1 MAEDECFP
9 NMADLRA
16 EIDRIDAELVELLAR
31 RAGCIDRA
39 VAIKRRISLPA
50 RIDSRV
56 AEVLDRTRRAGAERG
71 LEPAFV
77 EGLWRNII
85 EWSIAREERA
95 LDGSGERDDGR

>member
-39 VAIKRRISLPA
+39 IAIKRRISLPA

-56 AEVLDRTRRAGAERG
+56 A
-71 LEPAFV
+71 
-77 EGLWRNII
+77 
-85 EWSIAREERA
+85 
-95 LDGSGERDDGR
+95 